1 MNNRIYPF
9 LDLTKV
15 NEPYME
21 ELTGAA
27 VSVIRGGRYIGG
39 GEVAAFEAELARML
53 NAGFAV
59 GVSNGLDALKLI
71 FRGYIELGVMRHG
84 DEVIVPANTYIA
96 SMLAL
101 TDVGLV
107 PVPVDADLMTM
118 NLDSALIENAITERT
133 RAVMPVHLYGRVAWD
148 DSLVDVAERYGL
160 KIIEDCAQAIGGRSV
175 VPGKNG
181 SYYAGALG
189 DAGAFSFYPTKNVG
203 ALGDAG
209 AVVTCDEEL
218 ARIVRALANYGSDRR
233 YHNIYCG
240 YNCRLDAVQAAMLRV
255 KLRYAERENADRF
268 ERALAYHRTIDRE
281 DVVTPLMTRSVVDNV
296 WHQYVIRVT
305 GGKRDLMRKELE
317 KVGVETD
324 IHYAVP
330 PHRQPC
336 YVELRHG
343 ALPVT
348 EQLASEVLS
357 LPIATG
363 TTVKDAAEI
372 AEIINGLNI

>member
-1 MNNRIYPF
+1 MNKICPF
-9 LDLTKV
+9 LDLAKV
-15 NEPYME
+15 NEPYMD
-21 ELTGAA
+21 ELTEAA
-27 VSVIRGGRYIGG
+27 VRVIRGGRYIGG
-39 GEVAAFEAELARML
+39 DEVAAFESELAQML
-53 NAGFAV
+53 NAGHAV

-71 FRGYIELGVMRHG
+71 ARGYIELGVMRPG

-96 SMLAL
+96 SLLAL

-107 PVPVDADLMTM
+107 PVPVDADIMTM
-118 NLDSALIENAITERT
+118 NIDSALIEAAVTERT

-148 DSLVDVAERYGL
+148 DTIRAVAEKYGL
-160 KIIEDCAQAIGGRSV
+160 KIIEDCAQAIGGRSAIA
-175 VPGKNG
+175 GKNG
-181 SYYAGALG
+181 GFHAGTLG

-209 AVVTCDEEL
+209 AVVTNDGKL
-218 ARIVRALANYGSDRR
+218 AAVVRALANYGSDRR

-240 YNCRLDAVQAAMLRV
+240 YNCRLDAIQAAMLRV

-268 ERALAYHRTIDRE
+268 ERALAYHRTIDRD
-281 DVVTPLMTRSVVDNV
+281 DVVTPLMTQSVVDNV

-305 GGKRDLMRKELE
+305 GGKRDVMRTELA
-317 KVGVETD
+317 KLGVETD
-324 IHYAVP
+324 VHYAVP
-330 PHRQPC
+330 PYRQPC
-336 YVELRHG
+336 YAGLRHG
-343 ALPVT
+343 PLPVT
-348 EQLASEVLS
+348 ERLAGEVLS